1 MRHGLTGKQGRFVAE
16 YLIDLNATQAAVRAG
31 YSPKVAYRQGFEN
44 LRKPQVAAALTEA
57 MAQRAARVQ
66 FDQDSVLREIALLAS
81 SDIVNYVID
90 DEGNVGLRAGV
101 HPDATRAIAS
111 LKKKIL
117 HTEAGTLYETE
128 IRLWNKPASVK
139 MAGDHLGVFKAAEQ
153 ALPDIHL
160 HLGEAR
166 HRLTARLKHLA
177 RRHAEDGTNGH

>member
-1 MRHGLTGKQGRFVAE
+1 M
-16 YLIDLNATQAAVRAG
+16 AARG
-31 YSPKVAYRQGFEN
+31 
-44 LRKPQVAAALTEA
+44 
-57 MAQRAARVQ
+57 ARVQ
-66 FDQDSVLREIALLAS
+66 FDQDRVLHEIALLAS
-81 SDIVNYVID
+81 SDIMNYVVD
-90 DEGNVGLRAGV
+90 DEGNVGLRAGA

-128 IRLWNKPASVK
+128 IRLWNKPASLK

-166 HRLTARLKHLA
+166 HRLTDRLKHLA
-177 RRHAEDGTNGH
+177 VRHAEDGANGH

>member
-1 MRHGLTGKQGRFVAE
+1 M
-16 YLIDLNATQAAVRAG
+16 
-31 YSPKVAYRQGFEN
+31 
-44 LRKPQVAAALTEA
+44 
-57 MAQRAARVQ
+57 
-66 FDQDSVLREIALLAS
+66 
-81 SDIVNYVID
+81 NYVVD

-101 HPDATRAIAS
+101 HPGATRAIAS

-128 IRLWNKPASVK
+128 IRLWNKPASLK

-166 HRLTARLKHLA
+166 HRLTDRLKHLA
-177 RRHAEDGTNGH
+177 VRHAEDATNGH